1 MIEFGRI
8 KRCNVTHSPVTRGG
22 SRTGPTF
29 LFSIYDLAII
39 CVSKIYAGI
48 PNLVAAAAY
57 PEFFPGMNV

>member
-8 KRCNVTHSPVTRGG
+8 KRCNVTHSPLTRGG

-48 PNLVAAAAY
+48 PNLVPTVAY
-57 PEFFPGMNV
+57 PDSFPRMHV